1 VATVAA
7 QVRARVRDAVLDR
20 LPGCLRRGPAHPR
33 RVSLTFDDGPDHMTG
48 HYLDALDRLG
58 VPATFF
64 LLGASAAKL
73 PGTVR
78 EYLRRGHQIAGHGY
92 DHQRFTRLSRRGLI
106 DQCAQ
111 TEQALGGQATG
122 KPWVRPPHGSLDA
135 GSLLTLLTGGYAVAM
150 WTLDPCDY
158 SDHDPASLA
167 ARCSPEH
174 VQPGEVILL
183 HEGQTWTLD
192 ALPRIVGPLQD
203 AGYELVTMQDLF
215 AA

>member
-1 VATVAA
+1 M
-7 QVRARVRDAVLDR
+7 LDR

-48 HYLDALDRLG
+48 QFLDVLDRLG

-64 LLGASAAKL
+64 LLGGSVDAL
-73 PGTVR
+73 PGSVR
-78 EYLRRGHQIAGHGY
+78 EYLRRGHQIASHGY
-92 DHQRFTRLSRRGLI
+92 DHQRFTQLGRRELL
-106 DQCAQ
+106 DQCAR

-122 KPWVRPPHGSLDA
+122 KPWVRPPHGALDA
-135 GSLLTLLTGGYAVAM
+135 GSLLSLLTSGYTVAM
-150 WTLDPCDY
+150 WTLDACDY
-158 SDHDPASLA
+158 IDHDPVSLA
-167 ARCSPEH
+167 ARCSPEI

-183 HEGQTWTLD
+183 HEGQSWTLE
-192 ALPRIVGPLQD
+192 ALPRIVGSLQD